1 METQQMRIRNF
12 KMICNCNGYVSEQ
25 TFNEFIEWVD
35 NVANDMFDGEIFVI
49 DIEED
54 IIDDRRM

>member
-1 METQQMRIRNF
+1 
-12 KMICNCNGYVSEQ
+12 MICNCNGYVSEQ

-35 NVANDMFDGEIFVI
+35 NVANDMFDSEICVI

-54 IIDDRRM
+54 IIDDG